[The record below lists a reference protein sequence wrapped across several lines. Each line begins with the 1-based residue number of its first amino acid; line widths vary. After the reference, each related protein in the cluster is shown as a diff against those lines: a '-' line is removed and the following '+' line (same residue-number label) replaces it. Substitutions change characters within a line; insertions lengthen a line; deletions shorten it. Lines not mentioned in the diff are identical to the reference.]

1 MERGELCSPVPGR
14 QCFIDAVKLVSVVT
28 PGQEVLLAGSP
39 GEIKG
44 QKKGSHHIWAWWA
57 AVYYIL
63 FLSSD
68 TLQTMMGASK
78 SIQSKVCLFTIAACK
93 KKKGGGGVSIVTNT

>member
-1 MERGELCSPVPGR
+1 MERGELCSSVPGR

-44 QKKGSHHIWAWWA
+44 QKKA
-57 AVYYIL
+57 ATTSRPGKLQYIT
-63 FLSSD
+63 FYS
-68 TLQTMMGASK
+68 
-78 SIQSKVCLFTIAACK
+78 
-93 KKKGGGGVSIVTNT
+93 